1 MAYQIKIDIPVIKKV
16 VVPNVPDFSGIK
28 FTVDTSKI
36 NSVVDAALEIKRKV
50 DRDCLF
56 AQLSCFKA
64 KTVSLTD
71 HPIALS
77 EADHAEA
84 QKVINKLISENI
96 LDEGNRKWAIEHGLT
111 VA

>member
-1 MAYQIKIDIPVIKKV
+1 MTNQIKINIPVIQKV
-16 VVPNVPDFSGIK
+16 VVPKVPDFSGIK
-28 FTVDTSKI
+28 FAVDTSKI
-36 NSVVDAALEIKRKV
+36 NAVVEAGLENKRKV
-50 DRDCLF
+50 DRACLF

-71 HPIALS
+71 QPIALS

-84 QKVINKLISENI
+84 QKVINKLISENV
-96 LDEGNRKWAIEHGLT
+96 LDEDNRKWAVEHGLT

>member
-16 VVPNVPDFSGIK
+16 EVPNVPDFSGIK

-36 NSVVDAALEIKRKV
+36 NAVVEAGLENKRKV

-71 HPIALS
+71 QPIALS
-77 EADHAEA
+77 ATDHVEA
-84 QKVINKLISENI
+84 QKIINKLISENI
-96 LDEGNRKWAIEHGLT
+96 LDDGNRKWAVEHGLT

>member
-1 MAYQIKIDIPVIKKV
+1 MVYQINVDIPEIKKIA
-16 VVPNVPDFSGIK
+16 VPKVPDFGSIN

-36 NSVVDAALEIKRKV
+36 NAVVESALENKKKV
-50 DRDCLF
+50 DHACLF

-71 HPIALS
+71 QPIELS
-77 EADHAEA
+77 EADHIEA
-84 QKVINKLISENI
+84 QKIINKLISEGI
-96 LDEGNRKWAIEHGLT
+96 LDENNKKWAVEHGLT